1 MKFKRMLSF
10 ILIVATML
18 TIFVIPT
25 SATEVETLTNNS
37 TISETNILINDS
49 ITLNAEGSGGTA
61 PYTYAYYYK
70 STSASTWHTI
80 KGFSSADST
89 SLTLSTADDY
99 NICIKVK
106 DADSTIAK
114 KYFVVTASNG
124 ALSSKSYLSSTNID
138 LGNTVTLNGVGIG
151 GSPAYT
157 YAYYYKLENSST
169 WICRKT
175 FSSSN
180 KVVLTP
186 TSSGTYDICI
196 KTKDTTNTVH
206 KIYFKLYVTLNP
218 IVNNSTVNKT
228 NFLVNEPVI
237 ITGDGSGGYKP
248 YQYSYYYKN
257 INDANW
263 TTIKSNSDL
272 DWVKINLSTTGS
284 YQAKVVIQDA
294 QQQMVEKT
302 MSFTVSSGTLDNL
315 SSIDTTAVV
324 VGGSV
329 NFQAIGMGGTAP
341 YQYSFLHKTK
351 EATTWTTDHMF
362 SSINRMNITFGEE
375 GTYDACIKVRDSN
388 NVVSKRYF
396 EIEVTDDIG
405 ICNTVYFHKPSN
417 WQTPYIY
424 YTDADNPTNWYQM
437 DMTNNNTDVF
447 EVDAVNWYECDLTA
461 YENSRIIITDGTNA
475 IATANG
481 QNLIVSETMWYQNGY
496 WDNGEQDSDD
506 DGLSDVIEL
515 SIGTNL
521 NSDDTDNDG
530 FSDCY
535 EVTML
540 GTDPTVYTNDV
551 DSDNDGLTNLQEV
564 TEGTH
569 PYLPDSDFDGI
580 NDSSDTD
587 PLQTDATSTSPI
599 NYNITVPVGLYDNT
613 DTYEDDNG
621 ASCTKI
627 YNKITGLTKSEQI
640 GNKRTVTWYNQ
651 DGQVIA
657 LISFNG
663 NEASCVTY
671 TYNNKNIESITHNGF
686 TYNFVY
692 NVDNNLQTV
701 KINNTTIV
709 TNTYSEDNQLTS
721 ATLGNG
727 YTNTYQYDANG
738 NIISQSCN
746 DVTRFQWVYDSNNN
760 VTDYYDLSNNTHYTY
775 TYDNDGT
782 LTSFSDGSFLIA
794 YSNMDNSYTTTYT
807 DGLNVTT
814 QTTNITYGEED
825 EDGFTPTTHTTS
837 LITGDTL
844 TAVSATKTTGSKT
857 ITSNNNTVLTESYTL
872 DGDKVH
878 FWQCPNKTL
887 EYTYDQYDNITSIR
901 ENGNIAA
908 SYEYDLYGQLVRE
921 NDAKNSK
928 TKVYTYDNGG
938 NILSV
943 TQYPY
948 TTGTLGTATS
958 TINYGYDANWKDL
971 MTSYDGYTITYD
983 TIGNPL
989 NYHHGKTFT
998 WNGRQLATMQK
1009 TGCTASY
1016 TYNSNGIRTSKTVNG
1031 VTTTY
1036 RLEGTKILSETTN
1049 NVTTQYIYDA
1059 SDSII
1064 GFMYSGQTYY
1074 FDKNAQGDIIRI
1086 YNISG
1091 TAICEYIYDA
1101 WGNFTATGNLTV
1113 AYANPFRYRG
1123 YYYDTE
1129 SHLYYL
1135 QSRYYDNLTG
1145 RFLNA
1150 DDVTSLKCHT
1160 SLLNLISYCNN
1171 NPINL
1176 SDENGFIPFFLYY
1189 GIGSLSNFQYNARI
1203 PVSGFLYNQMQKPA
1217 CNFKFGF
1224 YKSNYNGCGWI
1235 ATYNALYML
1244 GRWMHPS
1251 EIIRRYEVR
1260 GNILAGTFGVD
1271 PHAIVLFF
1279 EQLRYRVST
1288 QYNINYIDSSAKRN
1302 TTSILFYFNGPNVT
1316 YGAHYVAVKWNGRE
1330 YLAYNLDS
1338 QCSNSQPTAIGS
1350 SLKQLIKWNNFNFKL
1365 LISLS

>member
-1 MKFKRMLSF
+1 MKFKKILSF
-10 ILIVATML
+10 ILIAATML
-18 TIFVIPT
+18 TIFVIPA
-25 SATEVETLTNNS
+25 SATEIETLTNNS
-37 TISETNILINDS
+37 TISDTNILINDT
-49 ITLNAEGSGGTA
+49 ITLNAVGSGGTA

-70 STSASTWHTI
+70 STSATTWHTI
-80 KGFSSADST
+80 KGFSTTAST

-106 DADSTIAK
+106 DTDNEIAK

-124 ALSSKSYLSSTNID
+124 ALSSKSYMSSTNID
-138 LGNTVTLNGVGIG
+138 LGDTVTLNGVGIG

-180 KVVLTP
+180 KVNLTP
-186 TSSGTYDICI
+186 ASGGTYDICI

-206 KIYFKLYVTLNP
+206 KLYFKLYVTLNP
-218 IVNNSTVNKT
+218 IVNNSSVNKT
-228 NFLVNEPVI
+228 NFLVNEPI
-237 ITGDGSGGYKP
+237 TITGDGSGGYKP

-263 TTIKSNSDL
+263 TTLKSNSDV
-272 DWVKINLSTTGS
+272 DFMTTKISNTGS

-294 QQQMVEKT
+294 QQQMIEKT
-302 MSFTVSSGTLDNL
+302 MSFTVNNGTLDNL

-324 VGGSV
+324 IDGSV

-351 EATTWTTDHMF
+351 EATTWTTDHTF
-362 SSINRMNITFGEE
+362 SSLDHMNITFDEE

-396 EIEVTDDIG
+396 DIEVTDDIG
-405 ICNTVYFHKPSN
+405 IYNTVYFHKPSN

-424 YTDADNPTNWYQM
+424 YTDADNPTNWYRM

-447 EVDAVNWYECDLTA
+447 EVDAINWYECDLTA
-461 YENSRIIITDGTNA
+461 YENSRIIITDGTNI

-481 QNLIVSETMWYQNGY
+481 QNLIVSNTMWYQNGY
-496 WDNGEQDSDD
+496 WDSGEQDSDD
-506 DGLSDVIEL
+506 DGLSDIVEL
-515 SIGTNL
+515 SIGTDL
-521 NSDDTDNDG
+521 NDDDTDNDG
-530 FSDCY
+530 FSDYY

-540 GTDPTVYTNDV
+540 GTDPTVYTNNV
-551 DSDNDGLTNLQEV
+551 DSDNDGLTNLQEIAA
-564 TEGTH
+564 GTH

-580 NDSSDTD
+580 NDNNDTD
-587 PLQTDATSTSPI
+587 PLQTDITSTSPI
-599 NYNITVPVGLYDNT
+599 NYNVTVPVGMYDVT
-613 DTYEDDNG
+613 DEYEDDNG
-621 ASCTKI
+621 ATCEKI
-627 YNKITGLTKSEQI
+627 YNKITGLTKSEQV

-651 DGQVIA
+651 DGQTIA

-663 NEASCVTY
+663 NNASCVTY
-671 TYNNKNIESITHNGF
+671 TYNSDNNIESVTHNGF

-692 NVDNNLQTV
+692 DTNNNLQTV

-709 TNTYSEDNQLTS
+709 ADTYSEDNQLTS
-721 ATLGNG
+721 ETLGNG
-727 YTNTYQYDANG
+727 YINSYQYDSNG
-738 NIISQSCN
+738 NVISQSCN
-746 DVTRFQWVYDSNNN
+746 GVTRFQWTYDNDNH
-760 VTDYYDLSNNTHYTY
+760 VTDYYDLSDNTHYTY
-775 TYDNDGT
+775 TYDTDGT
-782 LTSFSDGSFLIA
+782 LKSFSDGSFSVA
-794 YSNMDNSYTTTYT
+794 YSNTDNSYTTTYT

-814 QTTNITYGEED
+814 QTTTITYGEED
-825 EDGFTPTTHTTS
+825 EDGFTPTTSTTS

-844 TAVSATKTTGSKT
+844 TAVSSTKTTGSKT

-872 DGDKVH
+872 NGDKVH
-878 FWQCPNKTL
+878 FWQCPNKVL
-887 EYTYDQYDNITSIR
+887 EYTYDQYGNITSIR

-908 SYEYDLYGQLVRE
+908 SYEYDLYGQLIRE

-928 TKVYTYDNGG
+928 TKVYTYDDGG

-983 TIGNPL
+983 AIGNPL
-989 NYHHGKTFT
+989 NYHHGKSFT

-1049 NVTTQYIYDA
+1049 NVTTQYIYDTG
-1059 SDSII
+1059 DSII
-1064 GFMYSGQTYY
+1064 GFIYSGQIYY

-1086 YNISG
+1086 YNTSG
-1091 TAICEYIYDA
+1091 TAICEYTYDA

-1113 AYANPFRYRG
+1113 AYANPFRYRS

-1135 QSRYYDNLTG
+1135 QSRYYDNITG
-1145 RFLNA
+1145 RFLNS
-1150 DDVTSLKCHT
+1150 DIPLVNIFLVGNGNLFEYCENNVVNNVDYKGYWHESIGNFVKTSLGFRVDVSQRFLSRSFCLLYAKDFLKYNGTWTWYGKAYSGMNALRIAQELWAHAIAYYYGSRFPQIYLSWCNISWELIDSLVTHT
-1160 SLLNLISYCNN
+1160 SIIDVN
-1171 NPINL
+1171 
-1176 SDENGFIPFFLYY
+1176 SDDKLAI
-1189 GIGSLSNFQYNARI
+1189 A
-1203 PVSGFLYNQMQKPA
+1203 
-1217 CNFKFGF
+1217 
-1224 YKSNYNGCGWI
+1224 YK
-1235 ATYNALYML
+1235 
-1244 GRWMHPS
+1244 
-1251 EIIRRYEVR
+1251 
-1260 GNILAGTFGVD
+1260 ILW
-1271 PHAIVLFF
+1271 
-1279 EQLRYRVST
+1279 
-1288 QYNINYIDSSAKRN
+1288 
-1302 TTSILFYFNGPNVT
+1302 
-1316 YGAHYVAVKWNGRE
+1316 WNGRM
-1330 YLAYNLDS
+1330 
-1338 QCSNSQPTAIGS
+1338 
-1350 SLKQLIKWNNFNFKL
+1350 
-1365 LISLS
+1365 LSGIFI